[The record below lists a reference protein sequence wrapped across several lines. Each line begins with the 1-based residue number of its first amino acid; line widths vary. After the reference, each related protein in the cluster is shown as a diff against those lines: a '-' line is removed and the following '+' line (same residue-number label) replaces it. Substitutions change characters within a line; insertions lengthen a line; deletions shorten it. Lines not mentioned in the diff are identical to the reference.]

1 MAEDSG
7 DGPHL
12 AERLRRRR
20 EEHRRRSKL
29 YRVAFAVAGVV
40 VTLVGIGMLILP
52 GPALVVIPI
61 GLAML
66 AMEFAWAET
75 MLEKALIQAEKA
87 QATAQEATPLQ
98 KVLTALAVA
107 LVAGAV
113 VGGIFYWDINL
124 PIINPA

>member
-1 MAEDSG
+1 VAEDGG

-66 AMEFAWAET
+66 AMEFRWAERA
-75 MLEKALIQAEKA
+75 LEYALRKAEEAQQKA
-87 QATAQEATPLQ
+87 KQTSKGERI
-98 KVLTALAVA
+98 ALSVVAAIAVA
-107 LVAGAV
+107 AFVVAAV
-113 VGGIFYWDINL
+113 LWDIPLL
-124 PIINPA
+124 PVV